1 MMEQGLPPQGRPARP
16 GPPSRDEFDAM
27 YAGKPG
33 WDIGQP
39 QPVLL
44 RLAESGG
51 LRGHVLDVG
60 CGTGEHALMAAQLG
74 YPATGV
80 DTSARAVA
88 IAQEKAR
95 ERELP
100 AHFLVWNALDLPS
113 LNESF
118 DVVLDSAL
126 FHVFDDAQRIGYVNS
141 LRAVVLIG
149 GRYHMLC
156 FSDREP
162 GAWGPRRVSRDE
174 IRSSF
179 ADGWRLDAIEP
190 STIELTTGRAADSWF
205 VSATRI

>member
-1 MMEQGLPPQGRPARP
+1 MYAGRPA
-16 GPPSRDEFDAM
+16 
-27 YAGKPG
+27 

-51 LRGHVLDVG
+51 LRGGVLDVG
-60 CGTGEHALMAAQLG
+60 CGTGEHALMAARLG

-95 ERELP
+95 ERALP

-113 LNESF
+113 LNKSF

-126 FHVFDDAQRIGYVNS
+126 FHVFDDAQRTAYVDS
-141 LRAVVLIG
+141 LRGVVPIG

-162 GAWGPRRVSRDE
+162 GTWGPRRVSGDE
-174 IRSSF
+174 IRATF

-190 STIELTTGRAADSWF
+190 STIELTTGHAADSWF